1 MNNFPYRVIG
11 VLTRQGKLFGMSLD
25 NVAIAPIRSDLDGY
39 VTNGRKGVVQEITY
53 KVPDSRLVAQAKD
66 ELESWMRLRHHLHP
80 SQADDFELETA
91 DDSLGFW
98 DKIRNIMLMA
108 LPMLVGVSLIVGAVV
123 IMNIMLVSVTERT
136 REIGVRKSLG
146 ARRSD
151 LLLQFLFE
159 ASTLSGLGAVLG
171 IGLGVLLA
179 YLVTAISPLPAH
191 VTWWSVAG
199 AVALGL
205 GVGIASGVYPAWRAS
220 RLDPIVALRA
230 E

>member
-11 VLTRQGKLFGMSLD
+11 VLTKQGKLFGMSLD
-25 NVAIAPIRSDLDGY
+25 NVAIAPIRSNLNGY
-39 VTNGRKGVVQEITY
+39 VTVGGKGYVREITF
-53 KVPDSRLVAQAKD
+53 KVPDSRLVPQARA
-66 ELESWMRLRHHLHP
+66 ELESWMRIRHHLRP
-80 SQADDFELETA
+80 GQADDFELETA
-91 DDSLGFW
+91 DDSLGAW
-98 DKIRNIMLMA
+98 DKIRNIMLVA
-108 LPMLVGVSLIVGAVV
+108 GPGLVLISLLVGAIV

-146 ARRSD
+146 ARRTD

-159 ASTLSGLGAVLG
+159 SSALSGLGAVLG

-179 YLVTAISPLPAH
+179 FIVTALSPLPAH
-191 VTWWSVAG
+191 VAGWSILL
-199 AVALGL
+199 AVGL
-205 GVGIASGVYPAWRAS
+205 GVGVGVVSGVYPAWRAS